1 METLEGFPCLPGTVR
16 AERSSAAPH
25 PTFMLQAV
33 ARAGLLDCATCST
46 IGGMRTAGIREAR
59 QGLSSLVAEVRK
71 GREIVLTEHGRPV
84 ARLAPVRDE
93 ASSAFRSHR
102 RFRLALAR
110 AGVSV
115 AKALE
120 EDREDRV

>member
-1 METLEGFPCLPGTVR
+1 
-16 AERSSAAPH
+16 
-25 PTFMLQAV
+25 
-33 ARAGLLDCATCST
+33 
-46 IGGMRTAGIREAR
+46 MRTAGIREAR

-102 RFRLALAR
+102 RFRLALAG

-115 AKALE
+115 SKALE